1 MGIAETAMKTFIC
14 SYQIINYIDLIS
26 CSKTEEVDKNN
37 SLVVA
42 NFFFFKTYFGKY
54 FFDSEPHFH
63 LKKNPISLIESRET
77 FFLAHNSSEWR
88 PWFVKRNFIVY
99 HGDQWVS
106 TLRPKKGDFLSENA
120 CDTKG

>member
-42 NFFFFKTYFGKY
+42 NSFFSKHTLVNI
-54 FFDSEPHFH
+54 SLILNCIFH

>member
-42 NFFFFKTYFGKY
+42 NSFLKTYFGKY
-54 FFDSEPHFH
+54 FLDSELHFSP
-63 LKKNPISLIESRET
+63 KKNPISLIESRET
-77 FFLAHNSSEWR
+77 FF
-88 PWFVKRNFIVY
+88 P
-99 HGDQWVS
+99 G
-106 TLRPKKGDFLSENA
+106 T
-120 CDTKG
+120 